1 MMSAPIAATH
11 FTMSLINNST
21 HASSATASTHFESKA
36 LRHVAGAVPFFVAVF
51 LNAFIDLGHKIVIQN
66 IVYKLYD
73 GAEQVILT
81 AIVNGLILLPFLL
94 LLSPAGFLSDKFYKS
109 RVMQLSAWIAVG
121 LTLGITLCYY
131 RGWFELAFGMTFLLA
146 AQSAIYSPAKY
157 GYIKGLF
164 GKARLSEANGAVSA
178 LSIVAILA
186 GSFTYTI
193 VFELLYPHNPLGEA
207 QILKAIAPIGWLLVG
222 CSVFELIIMYRLP
235 AVGKINPAA
244 VFDRRAF
251 LTGRLFLH
259 DLKPLG
265 HSRAIALSVVGLA
278 MFWSIGQVLLAAFPS
293 FLKATTGEL
302 NTLKVQAVLA
312 CTGIGIAIGSITAGK
327 VSRNYIE
334 LGLLPFGALGILSG
348 LLILTHLNSL
358 LTFAICFLWIGISG
372 GLFIVPLN
380 ALIQFHA
387 KGDALGR
394 TLAANNW
401 VQNLAMLSFLGLTV
415 AFALMGLSSK
425 TLLQLMAVVALVGSL
440 YTLRQLPQA
449 FVRLAL
455 ASIISRRYKVHVQ
468 GLENMPSAGGVL
480 LLGNHISWID
490 WAILQLASPRPVR
503 FVMLK
508 SIYQKWYLKRFLDLM
523 GCIPIAQGA
532 SAQSSIKRVAHYLQ
546 QGEVV
551 CLFPE
556 GTISRTGHLAQF
568 RKGFERVAAVCAQ
581 NNCADVVI
589 IPFYLRGLWGSQF
602 SRASQHFKQQQ
613 QRGITR
619 NLICAFGLPLPL
631 ATTSDV
637 LKRRVHDL
645 SLVTWQVYT
654 AQKPSLGASWVNRAK
669 QVGSQSL
676 LIAPDGS
683 HLTGYDALR
692 LSIILM
698 RRVRQ
703 HDAPTIAIMLPPC
716 IDAALL
722 HMAAFMAGKRV
733 ANINPNL
740 SIAKQLQTLN
750 TRIVYATAEASLAV
764 NHDMTLSDVLW
775 VDVAALQ
782 TTRLEQWATQ
792 VYARFTPTWKI
803 KWLSLAPCV
812 PTSTAVTVLT
822 PHNAINLS
830 HHNIQANASQ
840 MADVLNAEA
849 QDIMVASLP
858 LHQAYGLNVAL
869 LMPLLEGITC
879 APQAIN
885 NPLVNAQA
893 VSQHDAT
900 LCMLDAQML
909 QQLTQH
915 SKVHALMLKSLRAVV
930 CSHWAVDQ
938 KMLNDF
944 ELKFKC
950 SVLTGFGMSETGP
963 VVSCNLPDAI
973 DTHHWTIQV
982 GQKPSSLGMPLPGTS
997 VKIVDNNKHELLA
1010 GERGRIWVSGPQV
1023 MQGYSDADQPFII
1036 EDNVRWL
1043 DTRLMGFLDEDG
1055 FLFMSER
1062 P

>member
-1 MMSAPIAATH
+1 MIIPIVSA
-11 FTMSLINNST
+11 FCTMSFINNST
-21 HASSATASTHFESKA
+21 SAPSSTTCTSIERKA
-36 LRHVAGAVPFFVAVF
+36 LRHVIGAMPFFIAVF

-81 AIVNGLILLPFLL
+81 AVVNGLILLPFLL

-109 RVMQLSAWIAVG
+109 RVMQLSAWAAVG
-121 LTLGITLCYY
+121 LTLGITICYY
-131 RGWFELAFGMTFLLA
+131 WGWFELAFGMTFLLA

-157 GYIKGLF
+157 GYIKALF

-186 GSFTYTI
+186 GSFAYTI
-193 VFELLYPHNPLGEA
+193 AFELLYPQNPLDEA

-222 CSVFELIIMYRLP
+222 CSVFELIMMYRLP
-235 AVGKINPAA
+235 AVGKIHSAA
-244 VFDRRAF
+244 VFNRRAF
-251 LTGRLFLH
+251 LTGRLFLQ

-312 CTGIGIAIGSITAGK
+312 CTGIGIAIGSVTAGK
-327 VSRNYIE
+327 ISRNYIE
-334 LGLLPFGALGILSG
+334 LGLLPFGALGIFSG

-401 VQNLAMLSFLGLTV
+401 VQNLAMLSFLGVTV
-415 AFALMGLSSK
+415 AFALIGLSSK
-425 TLLQLMAVVALVGSL
+425 TLLQIMAMVALVGSL
-440 YTLRQLPQA
+440 YTLQQLPQA

-455 ASIISRRYKVHVQ
+455 ASVISRRYKVHVQ

-490 WAILQLASPRPVR
+490 WAVLQLASPRPVR

-532 SAQSSIKRVAHYLQ
+532 SAQSSIKKIAHYLQ

-581 NNCADVVI
+581 HDCADIVI
-589 IPFYLRGLWGSQF
+589 VPFYLRGLWGSQF

-613 QRGITR
+613 QRSITR
-619 NLICAFGLPLPL
+619 TLICAFGLPLPL
-631 ATTSDV
+631 GTTSDV

-645 SLVTWQVYT
+645 SLVTWQVYS
-654 AQKPSLGASWVNRAK
+654 AQKPSLGASWMNRAK
-669 QVGSQSL
+669 QIGGQSL
-676 LIAPDGS
+676 LIAPEGH

-692 LSIILM
+692 LSLILM
-698 RRVRQ
+698 RRLRL
-703 HDAPTIAIMLPPC
+703 HDTPVIAIMLPPC

-733 ANINPNL
+733 ANLNPNL
-740 SIAKQLQTLN
+740 SIATQLKTLD
-750 TRIVYATAEASLAV
+750 THIVYTTAEAAAALKCDV
-764 NHDMTLSDVLW
+764 TLPDVLW
-775 VDVAALQ
+775 IDIAALQ
-782 TTRLEQWATQ
+782 ATRLEQWTTQ
-792 VYARFTPTWKI
+792 FYVRFTPTWKI

-812 PTSTAVTVLT
+812 PTNTAVTVLT
-822 PHNAINLS
+822 PHHAINLS

-849 QDIMVASLP
+849 QDLVVASLP

-869 LMPLLEGITC
+869 LMPLLEGISC

-885 NPLVNAQA
+885 DPLAIAQA
-893 VSQHDAT
+893 VSQHEAT
-900 LCMLDAQML
+900 LCLLDAQML
-909 QQLTQH
+909 EQLTQH
-915 SKVHALMLKSLRAVV
+915 SKVHSLMLKSLRAVI
-930 CSHWAVDQ
+930 CSHWAIDQ

-973 DTHHWTIQV
+973 DTHHWTVQI

-997 VKIVDNNKHELLA
+997 VKIVDNNKHEVLA
-1010 GERGRIWVSGPQV
+1010 GESGRIWVAGPQV
-1023 MQGYSDADQPFII
+1023 MQGYLDADQPFII

-1043 DTRLMGFLDEDG
+1043 ETQFVGFLDADG
-1055 FLFMSER
+1055 FLFVSER
-1062 P
+1062 S